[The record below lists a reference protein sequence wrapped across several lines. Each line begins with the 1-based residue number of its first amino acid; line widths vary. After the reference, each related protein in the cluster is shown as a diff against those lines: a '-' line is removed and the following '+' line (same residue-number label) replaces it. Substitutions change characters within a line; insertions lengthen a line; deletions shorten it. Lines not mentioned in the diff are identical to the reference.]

1 MEQTPFYEA
10 DNQLSIQGTSA
21 LFWIWKLIT
30 MLQKPASGPDVSQ
43 MNPVQTRN
51 LLLQLGI
58 QAFYCIESRQMHCT
72 DFGHRT
78 L

>member
-1 MEQTPFYEA
+1 
-10 DNQLSIQGTSA
+10 
-21 LFWIWKLIT
+21 

-51 LLLQLGI
+51 LLLQLRI
-58 QAFYCIESRQMHCT
+58 QAFYCIVSGQMHCT